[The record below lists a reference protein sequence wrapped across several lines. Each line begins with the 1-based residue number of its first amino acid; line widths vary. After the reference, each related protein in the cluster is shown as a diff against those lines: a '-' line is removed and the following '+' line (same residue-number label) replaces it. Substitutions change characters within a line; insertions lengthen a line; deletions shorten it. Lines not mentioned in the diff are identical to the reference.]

1 MIIAKNNGEAEES
14 TQDPPCEIFREGDR
28 NKDSS
33 ISRKNY
39 WLEEPSSD
47 DSQSTLQKIKNIK
60 QMNPP
65 MYKKLSLTKQ
75 WLNVKT
81 LHKYVR
87 HYLAWDI
94 LQKNILR
101 EEKQGKAENFTNYS
115 TPGEGGKG
123 HQEKD
128 EMETK
133 ARNEKNSQNQTGMTY
148 ILIDPPFENKPKD
161 KRDSAIEL
169 FHILFHM

>member
-1 MIIAKNNGEAEES
+1 MAKQKNPHR
-14 TQDPPCEIFREGDR
+14 TPPAKFSAEGDR

-33 ISRKNY
+33 IFRKNY
-39 WLEEPSSD
+39 WLEEPASD
-47 DSQSTLQKIKNIK
+47 DSQSPLQKIKNIK

-101 EEKQGKAENFTNYS
+101 EEKQGKAENFTNYY
-115 TPGEGGKG
+115 TPVGGG
-123 HQEKD
+123 
-128 EMETK
+128 
-133 ARNEKNSQNQTGMTY
+133 
-148 ILIDPPFENKPKD
+148 
-161 KRDSAIEL
+161 
-169 FHILFHM
+169 